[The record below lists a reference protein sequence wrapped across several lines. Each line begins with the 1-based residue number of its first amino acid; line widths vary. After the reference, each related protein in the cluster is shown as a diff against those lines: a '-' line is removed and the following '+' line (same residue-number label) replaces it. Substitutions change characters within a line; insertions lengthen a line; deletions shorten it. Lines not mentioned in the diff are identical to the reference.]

1 MSNYFASFLLGE
13 SLIPRFNPSPSYII
27 AISERDAMTSET
39 KLKPFLVRLRPETR
53 VLLDSAAQEQ
63 RRSRASLIDQAVV
76 EMLAAKYS
84 TTADR
89 LSAMLGSK

>member
-1 MSNYFASFLLGE
+1 MIT
-13 SLIPRFNPSPSYII
+13 LIPRFNTSPSYII
-27 AISERDAMTSET
+27 AISERDAMTTET

-76 EMLAAKYS
+76 EMLAARYS